1 MHHAGRQCPI
11 HAKEIADHLDRTLP
25 SGVRR
30 VGYLVL
36 GWSALV
42 AGVIGIVVPVWPT
55 TCFLLLAAWSFSR
68 SSRRM
73 YRWLHENRLFGG
85 HLRVYRDEGRISRGV
100 RNFSLTA
107 LWFTIAISAF
117 LAARMPWLPV
127 VLLALAVAITVH
139 LVRIPVHPRQDPE
152 GASSGG

>member
-1 MHHAGRQCPI
+1 MYPAERQCPI
-11 HAKEIADHLDRTLP
+11 HAKEIAARLDRTLP

-36 GWSALV
+36 GWLALV
-42 AGVIGIVVPVWPT
+42 AGVIGVVVPVWPT

-73 YRWLHENRLFGG
+73 YRWLHENRLFGE
-85 HLRVYRDEGRISRGV
+85 HLKIYRETGRISRGV
-100 RNFSLTA
+100 RNVSLSA
-107 LWFTIAISAF
+107 LWLTIGISAV
-117 LAARMPWLPV
+117 LAARVPWVPV